1 MASKNR
7 QNRKI
12 RIDDLLTFEPLNN
25 KQQKT
30 FNDYRYGKHL
40 LLHGI
45 AGTGKS
51 FMALYLAL
59 EEVLD
64 ASSVFNRLI
73 IVRSIVPTRDIG
85 FLPGTEEEK
94 TAVYEAPYRAI
105 CTTLFDNENAY
116 DNLKEQGKV
125 VFTNTSF
132 IRGLNIDNA
141 IVIVDETQNLS
152 FHELDS
158 VITRMGN
165 NTRTMFCGDY
175 RQSDL
180 HKNTEKQGIRDFM
193 KILHNMPYFSCIEFE
208 AEDIVRSTFVKD
220 YIIAK
225 YELGFN
231 D

>member
-12 RIDDLLTFEPLNN
+12 RIDDLLTFDPLTSNQKVAFNN
-25 KQQKT
+25 
-30 FNDYRYGKHL
+30 YRIGKHL

-45 AGTGKS
+45 AGTGKT
-51 FMALYLAL
+51 FMSLYLAL

-64 ASSVFNRLI
+64 ASSRFDKVI

-94 TAVYEAPYRAI
+94 TAVYEAPYRAA
-105 CTTLFDNENAY
+105 CETLFDNAHAY
-116 DNLKEQGKV
+116 DNLKEQGKII
-125 VFTNTSF
+125 FTNTSF

-141 IVIVDETQNLS
+141 IVITDEIQNLS

-158 VITRMGN
+158 VITRMGK
-165 NTRTMFCGDY
+165 NTRTLFCGDY
-175 RQSDL
+175 RQTDL
-180 HKNTEKQGIRDFM
+180 HKQSDKQGVKDFM
-193 KILHNMPYFSCIEFE
+193 KVLEQMLDFECIEFY
-208 AEDIVRSTFVKD
+208 AEDIVRSEFVKE

-225 YELGFN
+225 YELGLN
-231 D
+231 

>member
-12 RIDDLLTFEPLNN
+12 RIDDLLTFDPLTG
-25 KQQKT
+25 QQTKT
-30 FNDYRYGKHL
+30 FREYRDGKHL
-40 LLHGI
+40 VLHGI
-45 AGTGKS
+45 AGTGKTFS
-51 FMALYLAL
+51 SLYLAL

-64 ASSVFNRLI
+64 ASSRYDRVI

-105 CTTLFDNENAY
+105 CSTLFDNPLSY
-116 DNLKEQGKV
+116 DSLKEQGRI

-132 IRGLNIDNA
+132 IRGLNINNA
-141 IVIVDETQNLS
+141 IVIVDELQNLS

-158 VITRMGN
+158 VITRMGDN
-165 NTRTMFCGDY
+165 ARIIFAGDY
-175 RQSDL
+175 RQTDL
-180 HKNTEKQGIRDFM
+180 HKHQDKQGVKQFM
-193 KILHNMPYFSCIEFE
+193 EILNTMDEVECIEFY
-208 AEDIVRSTFVKD
+208 ADDIVRSSFVKD

-225 YELGFN
+225 YELGYN

>member
-7 QNRKI
+7 QNKKI
-12 RIDDLLTFEPLNN
+12 RIDDLLTFEPLNK

-51 FMALYLAL
+51 FMAMYLAL

-64 ASSVFNRLI
+64 ASSIYDRLI

-94 TAVYEAPYRAI
+94 TAVYEAPYRSI
-105 CTTLFDNENAY
+105 CSTLFDNEQAY
-116 DNLKEQGKV
+116 DSLKEQGKI

-132 IRGLNIDNA
+132 IRGLNIDKA

-165 NTRTMFCGDY
+165 DTRTMFCGDY

-180 HKNTEKQGIRDFM
+180 QKQQEKRGIKDFM
-193 KILHNMPYFSCIEFE
+193 KILYEMSYFSCIEFE

-225 YELGFN
+225 YELGLN